1 MELTPDATHSV
12 IQSEIIDRAY
22 NSAGLGLYHDPWTNS
37 GESVSLTTEW
47 QTFTLEQTTTGFG
60 DDNSRVL
67 FDLGGDQ
74 GGQVWID
81 DVSVIGTALGRD

>member
-1 MELTPDATHSV
+1 M
-12 IQSEIIDRAY
+12 
-22 NSAGLGLYHDPWTNS
+22 

-60 DDNSRVL
+60 DDDSRVL

-81 DVSVIGTALGRD
+81 DVSVVTSDGN